1 MTDMTNVR
9 AIATFHENISGYVT
23 RTHVSVLTIGA
34 DYRPWSNTFVS
45 SLTERET
52 RELAC
57 EHLSLA
63 DMEAAT
69 FTRTDIPGGF
79 ILTVHI

>member
-1 MTDMTNVR
+1 MTDLTNVR
-9 AIATFHENISGYVT
+9 VIATFHETHGHVT

-34 DYRPWSNTFVS
+34 DYRPWSNTFVG

-69 FTRTDIPGGF
+69 FTRTDIDGGF
-79 ILTVHI
+79 ILTVHL

>member
-1 MTDMTNVR
+1 MTDLTNVR
-9 AIATFHENISGYVT
+9 VIATFHETHGHVT

-34 DYRPWSNTFVS
+34 DYRPWSNTFVG

-69 FTRTDIPGGF
+69 FTRTDIDGGY
-79 ILTVHI
+79 ILTVHV